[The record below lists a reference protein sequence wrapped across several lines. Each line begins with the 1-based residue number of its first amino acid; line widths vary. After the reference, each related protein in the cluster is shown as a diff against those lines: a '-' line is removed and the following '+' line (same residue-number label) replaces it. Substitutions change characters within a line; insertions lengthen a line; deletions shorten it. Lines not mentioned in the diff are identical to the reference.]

1 MRIFKFHN
9 LVLVCLYSVFC
20 LAFLFVS
27 HALFAVQT
35 ENKTEEADQPVEIT
49 EPVYGPVT
57 EEESIKEQEALQAAE
72 PVIPDEDLALHFLS
86 SYDPIMMNSD
96 VMAFYGHPNAASMGI
111 IGQYSLEDL
120 EPLLIKF
127 ADEYERRKNCYSG
140 IIPHFRYM
148 LA

>member
-1 MRIFKFHN
+1 MRILKFHS

-35 ENKTEEADQPVEIT
+35 ENKAEEADQPVEIT

-111 IGQYSLEDL
+111 IGQ
-120 EPLLIKF
+120 
-127 ADEYERRKNCYSG
+127 
-140 IIPHFRYM
+140 
-148 LA
+148 